1 MALATICFPAANV
14 CCPWAQNVEAADY
27 GQKCA
32 AVMGSTDTHPKDTE
46 GPSSEATH
54 T

>member
-1 MALATICFPAANV
+1 MALATICFPAANA
-14 CCPWAQNVEAADY
+14 CCPRAQNVEAADY

-32 AVMGSTDTHPKDTE
+32 AVMGRTDTHPKDTE